1 MAKRIVI
8 NVEPG
13 PGNKPKARRK
23 SGSRWLRILA
33 VFAIVVVVI
42 IGLAAAGGFFWWRNY
57 QSTPAYSLALLIDAA
72 QRGNTEEFANR
83 IDDEEVARNM
93 AAAVSKKAS
102 ARYGLAISAS
112 TQQKIDQAL
121 PALMPRVKQTI
132 HDEVAK
138 EIKSF
143 VSVSPPNPKP
153 FIILLVS
160 VPSLLK
166 ITTEG
171 DVAKAAS
178 AMTHSSLEI
187 TLRRDADRWKVTGF
201 NDEGVIQRVVD
212 SVMKDLP
219 AVGAFDS
226 SDSLFKNPG
235 KPRKK
240 RK

>member
-8 NVEPG
+8 NLEPG
-13 PGNKPKARRK
+13 PGKKPEARRK
-23 SGSRWLRILA
+23 SRRWLRILA
-33 VFAIVVVVI
+33 LLAIVVVLA
-42 IGLAAAGGFFWWRNY
+42 IGVAAAGGFFWWRHY
-57 QSTPAYSLALLIDAA
+57 QSTPAYSLTLLIDAA
-72 QRGNTEEFANR
+72 QRDDREEFAKR

-93 AAAVSKKAS
+93 AAAVSKKGS
-102 ARYGLAISAS
+102 VRYGLAMSS
-112 TQQKIDQAL
+112 VTQHKIDQAM
-121 PALMPRVKQTI
+121 PALLPRLKQTI

-143 VSVSPPNPKP
+143 VAASPPNPKP

-160 VPSLLK
+160 VPSLLT

-178 AMTHSSLEI
+178 AVTQSSLEL
-187 TLRRDADRWKVTGF
+187 TLRRDADRWKVIGF
-201 NDEGVIQRVVD
+201 SDDQAVQRVVD
-212 SVMKDLP
+212 TVMKELP
-219 AVGAFDS
+219 AIGAAEAG
-226 SDSLFKNPG
+226 DSLFNNPG